1 MDGLLA
7 RWALAIAAS
16 PLAAWIGGSV
26 LIYAVGSNVFWLFKD
41 SLRHPIGRVL
51 VQAGRFSFALV
62 IPYLA
67 WGGWPRRPYQ
77 GLLSLE
83 DMGIVGLSERWPLT
97 RWLEAAG
104 IGLGLGVLALVLL
117 ILAWAGAN
125 RRDGSTR
132 LLFAP
137 SHWWAVLVSVL
148 YLQVHWAFYRGAL
161 AVILDDMYAG
171 MFLGLG
177 LVYLEWSLSPFWR
190 KSWRT
195 ASRAAESWLR
205 ASLALVIAL
214 LFFLSRNLW
223 ICLGVHLL
231 IESSMRLLGREQTRR
246 RLVPSSPEQAGA
258 PAQE

>member
-26 LIYAVGSNVFWLFKD
+26 LIYAVGSNLLWFFRD
-41 SLRHPIGRVL
+41 SLRRPIARVL
-51 VQAGRFSFALV
+51 VEAGRFSFALV
-62 IPYLA
+62 VPYLT
-67 WGGWPRRPYQ
+67 WGGWPRKPYQ

-83 DMGIVGLSERWPLT
+83 DVGIVGLSERWPLT

-104 IGLGLGVLALVLL
+104 IGLGLGALALVLL
-117 ILAWAGAN
+117 ILAWAAAN
-125 RRDGSTR
+125 RREGGAK

-137 SHWWAVLVSVL
+137 SRWWAVLVSVL

-161 AVILDDMYAG
+161 AVMLDDAYAG
-171 MFLGLG
+171 MFFGLG

-190 KSWRT
+190 KSWGV
-195 ASRAAESWLR
+195 ASRASESWLR

-223 ICLGVHLL
+223 VCLGVHLL
-231 IESSMRLLGREQTRR
+231 IESSMRLLGREQAHH
-246 RLVPSSPEQAGA
+246 RLAASPAEPAGVL
-258 PAQE
+258 AQE

>member
-7 RWALAIAAS
+7 RWASAVAVS

-26 LIYAVGSNVFWLFKD
+26 LIYAVGSNVLWLFKD
-41 SLRHPIGRVL
+41 SLRRPIARVL
-51 VQAGRFSFALV
+51 VQAGRLSFALI

-77 GLLSLE
+77 SLLSLE

-104 IGLGLGVLALVLL
+104 IGLGLGALALVLL

-125 RRDGSTR
+125 RRGGDTR
-132 LLFAP
+132 LLFTP
-137 SHWWAVLVSVL
+137 SHWWTVLVSVL
-148 YLQVHWAFYRGAL
+148 YLEVHWAFYRGAV
-161 AVILDDMYAG
+161 AVILDDAYAG

-190 KSWRT
+190 RSWRP
-195 ASRAAESWLR
+195 ASHAAESWLR
-205 ASLALVIAL
+205 ASVALVIAL
-214 LFFLSRNLW
+214 LFFFSRNLW
-223 ICLGVHLL
+223 ICLGIHLL
-231 IESSMRLLGREQTRR
+231 IESSMRLLGRESARR
-246 RLVPSSPEQAGA
+246 SLAPSSPEQAGA
-258 PAQE
+258 LAQE